1 MMLSREGQEIIRSEA
16 HGYIPLSP
24 MEATEELAN
33 LQ

>member
-1 MMLSREGQEIIRSEA
+1 MMLSREGQEIVRDEA

-24 MEATEELAN
+24 LEATEEREN